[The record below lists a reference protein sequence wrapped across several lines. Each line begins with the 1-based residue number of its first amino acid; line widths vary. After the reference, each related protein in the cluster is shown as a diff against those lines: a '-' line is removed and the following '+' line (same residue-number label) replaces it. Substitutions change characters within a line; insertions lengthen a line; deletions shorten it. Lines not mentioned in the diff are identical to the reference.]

1 MRVYVDGNGSNDAIG
16 GSRNSRRW
24 DWRSLGWMLLVVGGL
39 CGSAGRAEAQ
49 AVTAPTKASFTYT
62 DVQMSLVS
70 GFTVED
76 FQCASLNA
84 GVCVGQAA
92 QPFQTGASIPKAN
105 VTLLA
110 TPDSFGNN
118 RQIDLTAAPGN
129 GILASL
135 PAGVP
140 FVSTIL
146 GVGDPTVGVIGN
158 SPRSAASNPFFATA
172 GQPAAPGNFKV
183 KP

>member
-1 MRVYVDGNGSNDAIG
+1 MRVYVDGNGFNDVIG
-16 GSRNSRRW
+16 GSRSLRRW
-24 DWRSLGWMLLVVGGL
+24 AWHCLGLILVVTGCL
-39 CGSAGRAEAQ
+39 CGSAGRVEAQ

-62 DVQMSLVS
+62 DVQLSLVS

-76 FQCASLNA
+76 FQCASLSA

-92 QPFQTGASIPKAN
+92 QPFQTGATIPKAN

-118 RQIDLTAAPGN
+118 RQIDLTTSPGN

-158 SPRSAASNPFFATA
+158 SPRSAASNPFFAT
-172 GQPAAPGNFKV
+172 GVPPVAPGNFKV